1 MKKNLS
7 YMRTCILN
15 EVTKL
20 YSMQEFA
27 KGIVKILN
35 KKHDIDISIYET
47 SDDGFALR
55 KKKDGT
61 VTDNELISA
70 LCDTVKDLIDDNND
84 FADIVQEQYDFELD
98 KKLITDSF
106 ISDIVSIRR
115 SGRLIYIEIDLQ

>member
-7 YMRTCILN
+7 YMQTCVLN

-20 YSMQEFA
+20 YSMQKFA
-27 KGIVKILN
+27 DGIVKILS
-35 KKHDIDISIYET
+35 KKHDIDVSVYET

-70 LCDTVKDLIDDNND
+70 LCKTIKDLIEENDDI
-84 FADIVQEQYDFELD
+84 AEVVQDLYDFELD
-98 KKLITDSF
+98 KKLITDAF
-106 ISDIVSIRR
+106 MSDIVSIRR

>member
-1 MKKNLS
+1 MKKNVS

-70 LCDTVKDLIDDNND
+70 LCDTVKDLIDDND
-84 FADIVQEQYDFELD
+84 DVADIIQEQYDFELD

>member
-1 MKKNLS
+1 MKKNVS

-27 KGIVKILN
+27 KGIIKILN

-70 LCDTVKDLIDDNND
+70 LCDTVKDLIDDNDD
-84 FADIVQEQYDFELD
+84 FADIIQEQYDFELD

-106 ISDIVSIRR
+106 VSDIVSIRR

>member
-1 MKKNLS
+1 MKKNVS

-70 LCDTVKDLIDDNND
+70 LCDTVKDLIDDNDD
-84 FADIVQEQYDFELD
+84 FADIIQEQYDFELD

>member
-1 MKKNLS
+1 MKKNVS

-70 LCDTVKDLIDDNND
+70 LCDTVKDLIDDNDD

>member
-7 YMRTCILN
+7 YMQTCVLN

-70 LCDTVKDLIDDNND
+70 LCDTVKDLIDDNDD
-84 FADIVQEQYDFELD
+84 FADIIQEQYDFELD

>member
-1 MKKNLS
+1 MKKNVS

-70 LCDTVKDLIDDNND
+70 LCGTVKDLIDDNDD
-84 FADIVQEQYDFELD
+84 FADIIQEQYDFELD

>member
-7 YMRTCILN
+7 YMQTCVLN

-20 YSMQEFA
+20 YSMQQFA
-27 KGIVKILN
+27 DGIVKILS
-35 KKHDIDISIYET
+35 KKHDIDVSVYET

-70 LCDTVKDLIDDNND
+70 LCKTIKDLIEENDDI
-84 FADIVQEQYDFELD
+84 AEVVQDLYDFELD
-98 KKLITDSF
+98 KKLITDAF
-106 ISDIVSIRR
+106 MSDIVSIRR